1 MGIAP
6 HFEKHHG
13 HALQVIKLAIGIDH
27 NDTSNTNNPEFIAL
41 MRFAYDK
48 ASKNK
53 PPKWLVTMDILGT
66 AHVMPKSFL
75 KWLWGTG
82 RCVHL
87 KDRAVFLKRAV
98 ETEARKNETCC
109 EVRLATEKL
118 EATERAEVTVDRI
131 FKEEGFIL
139 EAGA

>member
-1 MGIAP
+1 MSSSMGIAP

-53 PPKWLVTMDILGT
+53 PPKWLVTMDILGMLM
-66 AHVMPKSFL
+66 A
-75 KWLWGTG
+75 
-82 RCVHL
+82 
-87 KDRAVFLKRAV
+87 
-98 ETEARKNETCC
+98 
-109 EVRLATEKL
+109 
-118 EATERAEVTVDRI
+118 I
-131 FKEEGFIL
+131 
-139 EAGA
+139 